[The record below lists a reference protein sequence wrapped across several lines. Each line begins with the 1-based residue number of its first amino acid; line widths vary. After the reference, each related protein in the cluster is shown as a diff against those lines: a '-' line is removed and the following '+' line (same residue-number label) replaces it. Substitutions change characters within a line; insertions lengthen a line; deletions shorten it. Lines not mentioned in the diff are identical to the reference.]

1 MECSAKI
8 IRFLY
13 SNKHKM
19 NLLVFN
25 LLELIVGKRDFN
37 LVCEPLVKL
46 LLAHKLGDST
56 DNCLELF
63 SQSHFYLSFIIH

>member
-1 MECSAKI
+1 M
-8 IRFLY
+8 
-13 SNKHKM
+13 H
-19 NLLVFN
+19 LLVFN

-37 LVCEPLVKL
+37 LVREPLVKL

-56 DNCLELF
+56 DNCFELF